1 MLRLPP
7 RGEIAFPI
15 PKVQRTLCT
24 NVKRMEPAGWRDGW
38 NVAPSASIRPRWKS
52 NPQLRI
58 DQMSAEQ
65 ISTEVQ
71 RPVLG

>member
-24 NVKRMEPAGWRDGW
+24 NVKRMERD
-38 NVAPSASIRPRWKS
+38 AI
-52 NPQLRI
+52 RI
-58 DQMSAEQ
+58 DPAQVESSPQPRVDHDERRADQ
-65 ISTEVQ
+65 V
-71 RPVLG
+71 